1 MIGSWIKPR
10 LSVEAEYWRKL
21 AVTARRRADGLT
33 NSRSKQTMVNI
44 AQAYERKAD
53 QAQKDEARPVTPS
66 G

>member
-33 NSRSKQTMVNI
+33 NSCSKQIMVNV

-53 QAQKDEARPVTPS
+53 QAQK